1 MTCTVLMPAGH
12 GTSDMSASP
21 HWRTPRLHVIDNRGL
36 PVRIV
41 EYLRTAAGKTSQ
53 SLITRQVHDLNSRIS
68 AQWDPRLF
76 GIASKANIH
85 TVHGLAGSPLKIDSV
100 DAGWRVS
107 LPGLADE
114 VLQSWDQRGN
124 HWRYRYDALLRP
136 VEVIENGKIQREQF
150 TYGDHN
156 ANAAHNL
163 RGQLLT
169 LQEPCGLSTWP
180 SFSLL
185 GQPQVQIRT
194 FDDGI
199 GYCSA
204 ETYGPL
210 NQTLTQTDAGGHRQ
224 NLHYDLAGYLR
235 QVTLLRHGESELQP
249 VWLDMQYNAA
259 GQLIEQRAASDML
272 SCWHYDPRDGRL
284 NRSHASIP
292 GQAARQHLAYA
303 YDPAGNVLHIKDL
316 AFQPVYFANQLIDG
330 ERHFEYDSL
339 YRLIRASGHDASPA
353 SELPG
358 RPLPSDPQNLRN
370 YTQHFDYDQGNNL
383 TRLVHAR
390 EVGGYTRQMLID
402 PASNRAL
409 RWKEADP
416 PPDFATF
423 FDAHGN
429 QRKLQHGAALL
440 WNTQD
445 QLCQVTL
452 LEHANG
458 LADDC
463 EVYVYSQGERVGKR
477 HETHTARATHYL
489 QVRYL
494 PGLEIR
500 TRDNGE
506 ELHVISLPGNVR
518 CLHWREKPPASV
530 ENNQLRYSLDDH
542 LGSSLIEVDQL
553 GRLISRETY
562 YPFGGTA
569 LWLPVSSTL
578 VDYKTVRY
586 SGKEMDVSGLYY
598 YGRRYYAPWLQRW
611 ISADPAGDV
620 DGLNF
625 YAFVGND
632 PIGNIDLEGTNRWP
646 SKAAL
651 DEGLRKMAASS
662 LEGDERRRQRNA
674 PGRAR
679 QSLSK
684 AIDRHLNILA
694 ISLRRGVDAQQQI
707 LNHRSSADFA
717 VSSLRRGAVHLT
729 GQVVSYGAGIA
740 VGIGAQALGAV
751 APGAGNV
758 VGIAMGF
765 GAKKIVSALWDYAAE
780 RTGASASIKFKASRV
795 SMEKIILKAEY
806 KTMSAIDYIQQKYSK
821 MLPDTRKGGLKGLKE
836 ATGTAIGLAAKSL
849 APNAAS
855 EISATASTVLGAVE
869 IFHEMA
875 GGSGELSAEKIAKG
889 DRNLTNLIGALNS
902 NLAEITSQ
910 FATTGVSAMN
920 TFSFFGE
927 SAGDS
932 VESLTQAT
940 RSVISE
946 LTYAR
951 TMLRSHSRKFAQV

>member
-1 MTCTVLMPAGH
+1 
-12 GTSDMSASP
+12 MSANL
-21 HWRTPRLHVIDNRGL
+21 HFRTPRLQVIDNRGL
-36 PVRIV
+36 PVRV
-41 EYLRTAAGKTSQ
+41 VDYLRTAAGQTSE
-53 SLITRQVHDLNSRIS
+53 SLITRQVYDFNARLT

-76 GIASKANIH
+76 GASPKANLN

-100 DAGWRVS
+100 DAGWRVT

-114 VLQSWDQRGN
+114 VLQRWDQRGN
-124 HWRYRYDALLRP
+124 HWRYHYDALLRP
-136 VEVIENGKIQREQF
+136 IEIVENEQTRHEQF
-150 TYGDHN
+150 TYGDN
-156 ANAAHNL
+156 DANAGDNL

-169 LQEPCGLSTWP
+169 LQDSSGISNWP
-180 SFSLL
+180 NFSLL
-185 GQPQVQIRT
+185 GQPLVQIRV

-199 GYCSA
+199 SHRSA
-204 ETYGPL
+204 QTYSPL

-224 NLHYDLAGYLR
+224 NLHFDLAGQLR
-235 QVTLLRHGESELQP
+235 QVTLMCHGASQLQP

-259 GQLIEQRAASDML
+259 GQLIEQHAANDMR
-272 SCWHYDPRDGRL
+272 SRCHYDPRDGRL
-284 NRSHASIP
+284 NRSQASIP
-292 GQAARQHLAYA
+292 GQAAQQHLVYG
-303 YDPAGNVLHIKDL
+303 YDRIGNVLHIQDL
-316 AFQPVYFANQLIDG
+316 TFQPVYFANQLIDG

-339 YRLIRASGHDASPA
+339 YRLTRASGHDASPT
-353 SELPG
+353 SDLPG

-370 YTQHFDYDQGNNL
+370 YTQHFVYDQGNNL

-390 EVGGYTRQMLID
+390 EVGGYTRQMLVD

-409 RWKEADP
+409 HWKEADP
-416 PPDFATF
+416 LPDFAAF

-429 QRKLQHGAALL
+429 QRKLQHGAALF
-440 WNTQD
+440 WNAHD
-445 QLCQVTL
+445 QLRQVTL
-452 LEHANG
+452 LEHDNG

-477 HETHTARATHYL
+477 HQTHTASATHYL

-506 ELHVISLPGNVR
+506 ELHVITLPGSVR
-518 CLHWREKPPASV
+518 CLHWREKPPAHV

-569 LWLPVSSTL
+569 LWLPSSSTA
-578 VDYKTVRY
+578 VDYKTLRY

-598 YGRRYYAPWLQRW
+598 YGMRYYAPWLQRW

-632 PIGNIDLEGTNRWP
+632 PLGNIDLGGTETLRL
-646 SKAAL
+646 KGL
-651 DEGLRKMAASS
+651 DAIIASS
-662 LEGDERRRQRNA
+662 LRGDERRRQRNA
-674 PGRAR
+674 PGLAR

-694 ISLRRGVDAQQQI
+694 ISLRRGIDAQQQI
-707 LNHRSSADFA
+707 LNHRSSTDFA
-717 VSSLRRGAVHLT
+717 VSSLRRGGVHLT
-729 GQVVSYGAGIA
+729 GQIVSYGAGIA

-758 VGIAMGF
+758 VGVAMGF
-765 GAKKIVSALWDYAAE
+765 AAKKTVSALWDYAAE
-780 RTGASASIKFKASRV
+780 RTGASASIKFKASRI

-806 KTMSAIDYIQQKYSK
+806 KTMSPINYIQQKYSK
-821 MLPDTRKGGLKGLKE
+821 MLPDTQKGALKGIKE
-836 ATGTAIGLAAKSL
+836 GASTAVGLAAKSF
-849 APNAAS
+849 APDMAS
-855 EISATASTVLGAVE
+855 EVSATASGLLGAVE
-869 IFHEMA
+869 IVHEMV

-902 NLAEITSQ
+902 NLAAITAQ
-910 FATTGVSAMN
+910 FEMTGVSAMN

-927 SAGDS
+927 NAGDS

-940 RSVISE
+940 RSVIGE

-951 TMLRSHSRKFAQV
+951 TMLRSHSRKFTQV